1 MTVARRSWSL
11 ALAAVAGLIPSAA
24 QAQGFG
30 LSEIGSCAV
39 GRGFMVTA
47 RPCAD
52 ASTLFWN
59 PAAAVRLEGL
69 NLYGGL
75 ATVGIAGDFTEDV
88 TGRQYDADVP
98 MEIPPHLFASYR
110 VSPRVAAGLGVYVPY
125 GLTSQ
130 WRNDFPGRF
139 LAIRASLATVYV
151 QPTLAFD
158 VIPNRLAIGGGPV
171 FGHSTVEL
179 LQAVDLSAQAV
190 VNPATGQPAVNPFTQ
205 QTLRF
210 RDVGVPTGTEFAR
223 ATLKGDANAWGAQF
237 GAQLKVSNTLDLG
250 VRWLWALYFEYDE
263 AEATFTQSPT
273 RIILGPNNP
282 LGVPAGTGIDQLV
295 APQFATSGTTVGPLT
310 TRPGSSAIK
319 HPGQVQVGIN
329 YSGIARTNLSLD
341 YTWFSWSDFDVL
353 PVNFGGAN
361 PPPSRTIIED
371 YDDAHR
377 LGVGFDHQL
386 DSRLLGGRVNNWA
399 IRAGFSAAKTPA
411 PDYTV
416 TPLLPDQDRRNYNL
430 GVGIPLGARFGLD
443 IAYLKVDTD
452 GRRGRIVEREH
463 VTQTAQQLNTGFYR
477 LDANIWNA
485 SLRARF

>member
-11 ALAAVAGLIPSAA
+11 ALAAVAGVIPSAA

-30 LSEIGSCAV
+30 LNEIGSCAV
-39 GRGFMVTA
+39 GRGFSVTA

-69 NLYGGL
+69 NLYAG
-75 ATVGIAGDFTEDV
+75 AAAVGIAGDFIEDIS
-88 TGRQYDADVP
+88 GRDYDADVP
-98 MEIPPHLFASYR
+98 LEVPPHLFASYR

-130 WRNDFPGRF
+130 WRDDFPGRF
-139 LAIRASLATVYV
+139 LAIRASLATIYV
-151 QPTLAFD
+151 QPTVAVD
-158 VIPNRLAIGGGPV
+158 VIPNRLAIGGGPI

-179 LQAVDLSAQAV
+179 YQAIDLSSQAV
-190 VNPATGQPAVNPFTQ
+190 VNPTTGIPAINPFTNQ
-205 QTLRF
+205 VLRF
-210 RDVGVPTGTEFAR
+210 RDVGIPVGTEFAR
-223 ATLKGDANAWGAQF
+223 AKLQGDANAWGAQF
-237 GAQLKVSNTLDLG
+237 GAQLKVSNTLDVG

-263 AEATFTQSPT
+263 AEATFEQTMT

-282 LGVPAGTGIDQLV
+282 LQLPTGTPIDALVQGQFSTAGTVPG
-295 APQFATSGTTVGPLT
+295 ALT

-319 HPGQVQVGIN
+319 HPGQVQVGLN

-353 PVNFGGAN
+353 PVSFGGTN

-371 YDDAHR
+371 FDDAHR
-377 LGVGFDHQL
+377 IGVGFDHVL
-386 DSRLLGGRVNNWA
+386 DNRLIGGRVNNWA

-416 TPLLPDQDRRNYNL
+416 TPLLPDQDRKNYNV

-443 IAYLKVDTD
+443 LAYLRVDTD
-452 GRRGRIVEREH
+452 GRRGRIVERENA
-463 VTQTAQQLNTGFYR
+463 TQTAAQLNSGFYR

-485 SLRARF
+485 SIRARF